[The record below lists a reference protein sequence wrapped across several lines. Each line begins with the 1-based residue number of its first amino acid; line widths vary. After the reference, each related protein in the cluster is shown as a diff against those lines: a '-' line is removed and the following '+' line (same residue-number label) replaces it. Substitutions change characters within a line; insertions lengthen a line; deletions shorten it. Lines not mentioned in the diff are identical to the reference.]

1 MTLFDR
7 TAFQRD
13 LLFIIASED
22 RPSGQ
27 DVKARFE
34 AAAETDVNRGNVYP
48 NLDVLVEEGF
58 VEKGRLDSRS
68 NYYVLT
74 EKGER
79 CLRRRREWER
89 TQLEPASKAE
99 P

>member
-27 DVKARFE
+27 DIKARFE
-34 AAAETDVNRGNVYP
+34 EEAETDVNRGNVYP
-48 NLDVLVEEGF
+48 NLDVLVNEGF
-58 VEKGRLDSRS
+58 VEKGRLDSRT
-68 NYYVLT
+68 NYYSLT
-74 EKGER
+74 EKGVSR
-79 CLRRRREWER
+79 LRQRHEWER
-89 TQLEPASKAE
+89 AKLGSVRLES
-99 P
+99 